1 MSMFAVLEQHGLP
14 AVLRLLAVLLA
25 FVVLQLLRLP
35 LLMVARVLEE
45 AMRRLDGVVVAGL
58 PAPPQSAGDGTGG
71 AGQ

>member
-1 MSMFAVLEQHGLP
+1 MSMFAVLEQHGLL

-58 PAPPQSAGDGTGG
+58 PAPRPGGDGTGG
-71 AGQ
+71 AR